1 MGYPMNGDYE
11 NRLKDVMQE
20 LISIRKWVNR
30 NKSNVFAKYLISYA
44 AIKSC
49 ARIEVL
55 VKEILY
61 NFLTDKSNEYAQSFV
76 SSYVIDSS
84 DNPSTGRIAKFLE
97 SFSGEMKEKFDAKLK
112 ESCSIKSDLNSLVT
126 LRNNF
131 AHGRDITATIDT
143 IIKYY
148 KSAIEV
154 VVLLQEALK
163 LEDVINKGNIN
174 EEIEDDT
181 DESV

>member
-1 MGYPMNGDYE
+1 MTGDYE
-11 NRLKDVMQE
+11 SRLKDVLQE
-20 LISIRKWVNR
+20 LISIREWVNK

-44 AIKSC
+44 VIKSC

-61 NFLTDKSNEYAQSFV
+61 NFLTEKSNEYAQSFV
-76 SSYVIDSS
+76 SSYIIDSS
-84 DNPSTGRIAKFLE
+84 DNPSTGKIAKFLE

-112 ESCSIKSDLNSLVT
+112 EFSSVKSDLNSLVT

-143 IIKYY
+143 IIHYY
-148 KSAIEV
+148 ISGIKVIFILQQILKTEDAIKKENI
-154 VVLLQEALK
+154 LN
-163 LEDVINKGNIN
+163 NK
-174 EEIEDDT
+174 
-181 DESV
+181 